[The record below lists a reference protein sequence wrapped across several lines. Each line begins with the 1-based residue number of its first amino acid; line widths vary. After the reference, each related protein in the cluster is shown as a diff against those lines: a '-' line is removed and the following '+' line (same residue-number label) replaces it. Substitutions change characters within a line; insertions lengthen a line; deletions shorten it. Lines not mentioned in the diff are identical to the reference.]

1 MFLLLANARHGLL
14 HNTLH
19 HVSAQTAG
27 GVAEHITVL
36 VDHEGGGEGAD
47 HILGERVSSKVHH
60 HGEGVAVVL

>member
-36 VDHEGGGEGAD
+36 VDHEGGGEGTD
-47 HILGERVSSKVHH
+47 
-60 HGEGVAVVL
+60 AVD